1 MACFVLLLYRCTL
14 SNLTTGTDLRM
25 NVFFCFTILILQ
37 QENLGPSEMGPWN
50 IYRCASLTK

>member
-25 NVFFCFTILILQ
+25 NVFSVSPVLILQ
-37 QENLGPSEMGPWN
+37 EEKPW
-50 IYRCASLTK
+50 AL